1 LIQVN
6 LLPGATRKAAR
17 KGGSRASFMPKFGN
31 MPKLDRWVAAIAA
44 AWVIGI
50 SLAAWMYFT
59 TSSAKQEL
67 TLSLDQAV
75 RDSAHYATVI
85 QATERLRQRRDT
97 IAQKLE
103 IIQDIDSKRYIW
115 PHIMD
120 EVSRALPEYTWLTG
134 LYQTKSDSLAPLIR
148 IEGQTGTTFAL
159 TKFMTDLE
167 ASPFLS
173 GVHLSST
180 EQVLEQGKAIY
191 NFMLEAR
198 YEEPP
203 PGVIQTVPL
212 FKAED

>member
-17 KGGSRASFMPKFGN
+17 AGARPSFLPKLGT
-31 MPKLDRWVAAIAA
+31 MPKLDRWIAFIVAAWI
-44 AWVIGI
+44 IGPG
-50 SLAAWMYFT
+50 LVGWMYLST
-59 TSSAKQEL
+59 KSQKDEL

-85 QATERLRQRRDT
+85 QATERLRERRDT
-97 IAQKLE
+97 IAQKLD
-103 IIQDIDSKRYIW
+103 IIQSIDAQRYIW
-115 PHIMD
+115 SHIMD

-134 LYQTKSDSLAPLIR
+134 LYQTKSDSTFPTIR
-148 IEGQTGTTFAL
+148 IEGRTGTTLAL

-167 ASPFLS
+167 ASPFLA
-173 GVHLSST
+173 GVHMSST
-180 EQVLEQGKAIY
+180 EQVLEEGKPVY
-191 NFMLEAR
+191 SFLLEAK
-198 YEEPP
+198 YQEPP